1 LNGKSRLQHT
11 QEGDV
16 VVHYTQKNDED
27 GSLLVEA
34 TKSHKDLVKPADK
47 NQRRKDSQQKG
58 KKFNI
63 IKDGVQVQVSQKTSS
78 VVGKH
83 KKQSEK
89 KLQKVK
95 RV

>member
-1 LNGKSRLQHT
+1 MENQDFNTHKKEMLLYIIHK
-11 QEGDV
+11 
-16 VVHYTQKNDED
+16 KNDED

-63 IKDGVQVQVSQKTSS
+63 IKDGVQVQVSQKK
-78 VVGKH
+78 KH
-83 KKQSEK
+83 QV
-89 KLQKVK
+89 L
-95 RV
+95 